1 MSDIYEKEIWKDIP
15 GFEGHYQAS
24 TLGRI
29 KSLDRKDTLGRSLKG
44 RIMKQGETRGKYL
57 TVGLSKNEVRK
68 TYRVNRLILMTFCPC
83 ENMEILEANHK
94 NENRQDNRL
103 ENLNWLTSQ
112 ENSVWNDKHKRTGEK
127 NKNKN
132 GKKVIC
138 LETGE
143 IFPSLREASRQTG
156 INSGDICRCCQN
168 ENFTYFGKHYEYYI
182 EEGE

>member
-1 MSDIYEKEIWKDIP
+1 MSDIYEKEIWKDIL

-57 TVGLSKNEVRK
+57 TVGLSKNGVRK

-132 GKKVIC
+132 GKKSY
-138 LETGE
+138 L
-143 IFPSLREASRQTG
+143 FRNWRNFSLS
-156 INSGDICRCCQN
+156 
-168 ENFTYFGKHYEYYI
+168 
-182 EEGE
+182 